1 MPAETLL
8 REVEERRRKALESL
22 EAEYAAKK
30 AEILKRTEDERSY
43 ILESARK
50 EGLSLTE
57 KERIRITGATKLQA
71 KKMVFDAT
79 EKMLEANIAN
89 LTKAL
94 GDLTRSKEYPP
105 LTARMVKYASGRLG
119 DGTRIMARADDEP
132 ILKKLGAS
140 VASSDLNSIGGFKAE
155 SADGTLEL
163 DLTFEEILRNH
174 EEQARASIL
183 GKD

>member
-1 MPAETLL
+1 VPAETLL
-8 REVEERRRKALESL
+8 REVEERRKKALEQL

-30 AEILKRTEDERSY
+30 AEILKRTEEERSY
-43 ILESARK
+43 IQESGRK
-50 EGLSLTE
+50 EGLSLAE

-79 EKMLEANIAN
+79 EKMLEANIASVR
-89 LTKAL
+89 KVL
-94 GDLTRSKEYPP
+94 GDLTQSKEYPA

-119 DGTRIMARADDEP
+119 NGTRIIARPADEP
-132 ILKKLGAS
+132 VFKKLGVD
-140 VASSDLNSIGGFKAE
+140 VASSGLSSIGGFKAE
-155 SADGTLEL
+155 SGDGTLEL